1 MDGGQFHYPQC
12 CHATLDQM
20 QRIRKSE
27 DMRTSGKVSQFYT
40 YNLLGLLI
48 DLLEESK
55 AKVFFYNRFG
65 QLSIYVYIV
74 NNTAQGHT
82 SIQEQYFLISDCKYK
97 RMIF

>member
-55 AKVFFYNRFG
+55 AKVFFIIVSVNFTFMFTSSTTRHRAILRFR
-65 QLSIYVYIV
+65 
-74 NNTAQGHT
+74 NN
-82 SIQEQYFLISDCKYK
+82 IS
-97 RMIF
+97 